1 MYRRILVPIDG
12 SPTSKLGL
20 KEAIGLAKTEG
31 ARLRVLN
38 ALSGDVGD
46 AA

>member
-1 MYRRILVPIDG
+1 MDRRILVPIDG

-31 ARLRVLN
+31 CAPARAQCAR
-38 ALSGDVGD
+38 
-46 AA
+46 